1 MKAWVVFAVIF
12 FCLLLLSNP
21 CWLITFEDPYTEFV
35 LASPAFNNFNG
46 FSTYN
51 NREYGF
57 EIQYPSDWQK
67 IEFIQGV
74 ERGGRNIVINFLS
87 SSEASSDKF
96 RAYMIVEVANL
107 QPPQPLTGYVN
118 QQISDYKKM
127 FHGFELIESTS
138 SSSSNSVNGSHGI
151 HNSVSPYSKVV
162 FRYDYSMAEEIQVME
177 LYFLNK
183 NRIYILSFHSEVTGY
198 GNYLPKIQEMVDSF
212 NIT

>member
-1 MKAWVVFAVIF
+1 MGGICCHIFLFAIAIKPMLAHYF
-12 FCLLLLSNP
+12 RGSLHRIS
-21 CWLITFEDPYTEFV
+21 I
-35 LASPAFNNFNG
+35 ASPTFNNFNG

-127 FHGFELIESTS
+127 FHGFKLIESTS

-162 FRYDYSMAEEIQVME
+162 FRYDDSMAEEIQVME

-183 NRIYILSFHSEVTGY
+183 NRIYILSFHSEATGY

>member
-1 MKAWVVFAVIF
+1 MIAVIF
-12 FCLLLLSNP
+12 FCLLLLSAP
-21 CWLITFEDPYTEFV
+21 CWLFTFEEPYTEYV
-35 LASPAFNNFNG
+35 LASPASYNFDG

-67 IEFIQGV
+67 IEFSQGV
-74 ERGGRNIVINFLS
+74 ERGGRNIVINFVSL
-87 SSEASSDKF
+87 SEASSDKF

-107 QPPQPLTGYVN
+107 QPQQLLTGYVN

-127 FHGFELIESTS
+127 FHGFKLIESTP
-138 SSSSNSVNGSHGI
+138 SSSSNSVNGSDGI

-162 FRYDYSMAEEIQVME
+162 FKYDDSMAEEIKIME

-183 NRIYILSFHSEVTGY
+183 NRIYILSFHSEATGY
-198 GNYLPKIQEMVDSF
+198 GNYLPTIQEMVDSF
-212 NIT
+212 HIT